1 MRFYQEITIIKTPDI
16 SPYFI
21 WSKLYTQLHLALVE
35 QQKPDR
41 TVDIGVSFPEYHCF
55 EKDGKNIAALG
66 TKLRVF
72 AYSQAAVEQ
81 LNLPNWLSRLA
92 DYIHITSIKPVPSQV
107 REYLQVTR
115 YRPNMNL
122 EKLTRRFMQR
132 ESKRLN
138 KEISFEEAKQIQNQ
152 RFVEKANGRISL
164 EEAKAHY
171 SNPEVKDLPFIKIKS
186 LSGEQEF
193 SLLINQQLAE
203 SPQQGSFSTY
213 GLSSAAT
220 VPHW

>member
-1 MRFYQEITIIKTPDI
+1 MKVYQEITIIKTPDI

-35 QQKPDR
+35 QQKPDK

-55 EKDGKNIAALG
+55 EKDGKTIAALG

-72 AYSQAAVEQ
+72 AYSQAALEQ

-92 DYIHITSIKPVPSQV
+92 DYVHITSIKPVPSQV

-115 YRPNMNL
+115 YRPNMNM

-138 KEISFEEAKQIQNQ
+138 KEISFTEAQEMQNQ
-152 RFVEKANGRISL
+152 RFAKEAQVSL
-164 EEAKAHY
+164 DKAKAHY
-171 SNPEVKDLPFIKIKS
+171 ENPIVKDLPYIKIKS
-186 LSGEQEF
+186 LSGDREF
-193 SLLINQQLAE
+193 SLIINQQLTE
-203 SPQQGSFSTY
+203 LPQQGSFSTY
-213 GLSSAAT
+213 GLSTAAT